1 VETSQAIERP
11 QVALRGRDV
20 LGIGDLDAR
29 EMRTVLAL
37 AAELKERGQAGD
49 RPPLLRGKVLA
60 LLFEKPSLR
69 THATFETGMFH
80 LGGHALYL
88 DDRSVG
94 MGRRESYADIAR
106 NLERWVQGI
115 AVRTFAHANVEA
127 LAAHARVPVINALSD
142 WEHPCQALAA
152 LLTLQERWERLEGLR
167 IAWVGDGNNVLRS
180 LLLGAVRLGV
190 SVAIAAPLGYELDA
204 ATLDEAGRRAA
215 PGTVIDVIDDPV
227 RAVRDADLVYT
238 DVWASMGQEG
248 EVDRRRPVFARFQ
261 VNAAL
266 LARAPRHALVSHC
279 LPAHRGEEITD
290 EVLDGPRSVAFDEA
304 ENRLHV
310 QKSLLAL
317 AL

>member
-11 QVALRGRDV
+11 QVALRGHDV

-49 RPPLLRGKVLA
+49 RPPLLAGKVLA

-115 AVRTFAHANVEA
+115 AVRTFAHANAEA

-152 LLTLQERWERLEGLR
+152 LFTAEERWGRLEGLR

-190 SVAIAAPLGYELDA
+190 SVAIATPPGYELDA

-215 PGTVIDVIDDPV
+215 PGTVIDVTDDPV

-248 EVDRRRPVFARFQ
+248 EAERRRPVFGRFQ
-261 VNAAL
+261 VNTAL